1 MREFRGIRQ
10 AVKGRIWLNSDP
22 ASHGFT
28 DGWQGRI
35 VLCWCFHGFVIALL
49 ALVKKSHKQSTLH
62 LRFFDARTGRS
73 LAGPSHQN
81 GYLLREMV
89 YEESPYMLVERRTI
103 RAGAV
108 VMDFIRNNPCRP
120 ASQ

>member
-1 MREFRGIRQ
+1 MQE
-10 AVKGRIWLNSDP
+10 
-22 ASHGFT
+22 
-28 DGWQGRI
+28 
-35 VLCWCFHGFVIALL
+35 
-49 ALVKKSHKQSTLH
+49 
-62 LRFFDARTGRS
+62 
-73 LAGPSHQN
+73 LAGPWPVHRTK
-81 GYLLREMV
+81 LATFLREMV